1 MKHKKARS
9 DEFNFEKYYID
20 QIKIIS
26 NGDKLESDDIN
37 NEVFLNISIMRRI
50 LLKVFTVIV

>member
-1 MKHKKARS
+1 MKHIKARS